1 MSLNELPAGACGRF
15 VRVSDSDPEM
25 LRYLAEQGIA
35 LGEHLRV
42 EKRQPFDGPVFV
54 RFGER
59 EHPIGGRLARAMRI
73 EVQPD
78 GDEPTAERTRASAQ
92 PDGGR

>member
-1 MSLNELPAGACGRF
+1 MEIDEGQTRSLDELPVGAAGRF

-35 LGEHLRV
+35 LGDRLELV
-42 EKRQPFDGPVFV
+42 DRQPFGGPVFV

-59 EHPIGGRLARAMRI
+59 EHPLGGGLARAMRI
-73 EVQPD
+73 EL
-78 GDEPTAERTRASAQ
+78 EETR
-92 PDGGR
+92 R